1 MTAQDMTD
9 YRARLEEAG
18 PEELIA
24 LLRELGEDPS
34 SAAFEKKYRA
44 RVAQRFEQFGLTEG
58 DLRFYDGQRNFRQKA
73 HVRTRMTGE
82 LVQFVES
89 LSLGQVIR
97 PLAVILSAVL
107 EGIVFYQGASVALG
121 VTDGWIVTATA
132 IIITLFYLSMAYSLA
147 EALYE
152 HKSFGEKLIYGLLVG
167 ILGMMMLWFGSVGRI
182 GPERLDAI
190 GAQWFGLAAP
200 ENALPL
206 TASVYIEVIGLGI
219 MSFAFLV
226 AEVVSVH
233 VLYANTGSLLKKD
246 ALAEIARIDR
256 EKVLEEVLRDL
267 AWKRIRLLEKSKSS
281 YEKASDYSNNKS
293 SFLPISLPQEGDH
306 RERAGNNGELQI
318 E

>member
-1 MTAQDMTD
+1 MTAQDVAD

-34 SAAFEKKYRA
+34 SAAFEKKYRT

-89 LSLGQVIR
+89 LSLGQVVR

-107 EGIVFYQGASVALG
+107 EGIVFYQGAAVALG
-121 VTDGWIVTATA
+121 VTDGWIVIATA

-200 ENALPL
+200 ESALPFLPL
-206 TASVYIEVIGLGI
+206 TGQARRSPPLL
-219 MSFAFLV
+219 SCR
-226 AEVVSVH
+226 
-233 VLYANTGSLLKKD
+233 SLLPN
-246 ALAEIARIDR
+246 R
-256 EKVLEEVLRDL
+256 
-267 AWKRIRLLEKSKSS
+267 
-281 YEKASDYSNNKS
+281 
-293 SFLPISLPQEGDH
+293 P
-306 RERAGNNGELQI
+306 ERRAVKGI
-318 E
+318 